1 MGLYSC
7 PPAAR
12 QLAANVNGYT
22 LFADKAHTKLENAVV
37 KPHLM
42 LCFYMLP
49 HEALEQLNKV
59 KRLAG
64 MIYSKK

>member
-7 PPAAR
+7 PPAAS

-22 LFADKAHTKLENAVV
+22 LYADKAHTNLDNAVV
-37 KPHLM
+37 EPALDALFLHAA
-42 LCFYMLP
+42 